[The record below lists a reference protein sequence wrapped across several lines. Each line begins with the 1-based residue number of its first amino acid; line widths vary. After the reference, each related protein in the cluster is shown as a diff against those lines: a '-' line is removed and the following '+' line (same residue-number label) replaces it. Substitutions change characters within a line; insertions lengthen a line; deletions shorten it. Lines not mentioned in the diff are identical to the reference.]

1 MPKKQVNM
9 RIEESLDQRLLAL
22 ASRTGRTK
30 SFYVAEALRIF
41 LEDQEDYYLAKDSLR
56 EFNESGEDSI
66 ALKDIEWPSSTK

>member
-66 ALKDIEWPSSTK
+66 ALKDIEWPSSTI